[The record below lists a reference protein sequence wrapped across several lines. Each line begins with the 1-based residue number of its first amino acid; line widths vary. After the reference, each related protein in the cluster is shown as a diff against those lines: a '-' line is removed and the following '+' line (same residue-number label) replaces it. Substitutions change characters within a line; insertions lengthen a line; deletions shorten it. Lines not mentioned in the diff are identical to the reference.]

1 MNSMIGLQFSLLF
14 IAFFVIV
21 LLAAHYFQKHQRA
34 IFWGVA
40 LFLFLGVLILIG
52 TGVLKLFRDG
62 HVNLDTLLVVIVC
75 LSAATVLAIV
85 ATEPERFLG
94 KKHKTPIKQS
104 PFESQKQE
112 DIVLSNKL
120 DTPLAKEI
128 FAKAINEGLMEVN
141 GSHFKWKR
149 SKILLAY
156 MCGRIYCNDYPMPD
170 RGKEGKFIW
179 NPGDDSSF
187 PDNDLNAL
195 FQTKDIGQ
203 SRNNRKFCPL
213 PNDFDIIDGFFE

>member
-1 MNSMIGLQFSLLF
+1 MFGLQFSLLF
-14 IAFFVIV
+14 IVFFVIV
-21 LLAAHYFQKHQRA
+21 LLAAHYFQKHQRT

-62 HVNLDTLLVVIVC
+62 HVNLDTLLVAIVC
-75 LSAATVLAIV
+75 LSAATVLAIA
-85 ATEPERFLG
+85 ATEPERFLE
-94 KKHKTPIKQS
+94 KKHKTIIKQS
-104 PFESQKQE
+104 PSESQKQE
-112 DIVLSNKL
+112 DVVLSKKL

-141 GSHFKWKR
+141 GSHYKWKQP
-149 SKILLAY
+149 KILLAY
-156 MCGRIYCNDYPMPD
+156 MCGRIYCNDRPMPD
-170 RGKEGKFIW
+170 HGKEGKFIW

-187 PDNDLNAL
+187 PDFDLNAL

-213 PNDFDIIDGFFE
+213 PNDFDIIDRFFE

>member
-1 MNSMIGLQFSLLF
+1 MIGLQFSLLL

-21 LLAAHYFQKHQRA
+21 LLVARLFHKHQRA

-40 LFLFLGVLILIG
+40 IFLCIGVLVLVG

-62 HVNLDTLLVVIVC
+62 HANLDTLLVIIGC
-75 LSAATVLAIV
+75 FSAATVLVIG

-94 KKHKTPIKQS
+94 KKHKTATEQS
-104 PFESQKQE
+104 PSESEKRE
-112 DIVLSNKL
+112 EVVLPRKL
-120 DTPLAKEI
+120 DTPLAKKV
-128 FAKAINEGLMEVN
+128 FTKALEEGLMEVK
-141 GSHFKWKR
+141 GSHYDWKR

-156 MCGRIYCNDYPMPD
+156 MCGRIYCNDCPVPD

-187 PDNDLNAL
+187 PDFDLNAL

-213 PNDFDIIDGFFE
+213 PNDFDIIDRFFE